1 MLEFC
6 QSAQSVKI
14 STLPYGSR
22 WDRGCAQPLAQH
34 PASVTEHVPEVAGG
48 KMRRM
53 GLSLLTYLPG
63 RILCVRVS
71 VSWLQKHNMSYCL
84 NPAVCWF
91 LSPQS
96 GMGFFHLLHGGLRYY
111 LELLH

>member
-1 MLEFC
+1 
-6 QSAQSVKI
+6 
-14 STLPYGSR
+14 
-22 WDRGCAQPLAQH
+22 
-34 PASVTEHVPEVAGG
+34 
-48 KMRRM
+48 MRRM

-63 RILCVRVS
+63 HILCMC
-71 VSWLQKHNMSYCL
+71 VSWLQKYNVSNCL

-96 GMGFFHLLHGGLRYY
+96 GVGFFHLLHGGLRYY